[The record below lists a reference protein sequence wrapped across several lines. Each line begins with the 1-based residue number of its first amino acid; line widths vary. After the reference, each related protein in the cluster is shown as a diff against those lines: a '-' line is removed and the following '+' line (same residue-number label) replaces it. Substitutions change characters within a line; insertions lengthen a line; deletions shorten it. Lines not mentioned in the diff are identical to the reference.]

1 MSGNE
6 LYQSQNGQMLARIGE
21 NGEMFLP
28 VPGGFASLGLRP
40 GSTVYVSLSPSFS
53 NPGVYG
59 AMGQTPIIIVNQET
73 KPAETK
79 KPEKKSSE
87 VYKRL

>member
-1 MSGNE
+1 MSGND
-6 LYQSQNGQMLARIGE
+6 LYQPQNGQLLARIGD

-53 NPGVYG
+53 GTGVYG
-59 AMGQTPIIIVNQET
+59 AMGQTPIIIVNQDT
-73 KPAETK
+73 KPTEPK